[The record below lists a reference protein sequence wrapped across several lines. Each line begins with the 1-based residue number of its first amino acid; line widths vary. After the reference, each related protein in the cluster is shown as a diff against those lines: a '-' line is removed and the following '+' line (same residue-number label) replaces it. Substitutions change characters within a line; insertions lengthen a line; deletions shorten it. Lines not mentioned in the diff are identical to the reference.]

1 MIHRAPLL
9 SLALAALL
17 AGAAGA
23 LLSQSPAPAP
33 AGVPAEVPDAELARA
48 RQAADALV
56 ARLREVLAAALEKQ
70 GPAGAVDVC
79 AERAQAETG
88 AAAAELGLSVRRVSL
103 RHRNPADA
111 PDAYERAT
119 LERLEAE
126 MKTKGLPAEVAEVV
140 TPAAGGAPELRYL
153 RPVVVAPHCLACHGQ
168 PNELAPGVAEILA
181 RRFPGDTATGYAAG
195 DLRGAVSVRV
205 PLGPG

>member
-1 MIHRAPLL
+1 MIRRAPLL
-9 SLALAALL
+9 SLAFAALL

-23 LLSQSPAPAP
+23 LLSQDPAAPPAP
-33 AGVPAEVPDAELARA
+33 AGVPAAELARA
-48 RQAADALV
+48 RQAADTLM
-56 ARLREVLAAALEKQ
+56 ARLREVLTSALEKQ

-111 PDAYERAT
+111 PDAYERAA
-119 LERLEAE
+119 LERLAAE
-126 MKTKGLPAEVAEVV
+126 MKTQGLPAEVAEVV
-140 TPAAGGAPELRYL
+140 TPEEGGAPELRYL
-153 RPVVVAPHCLACHGQ
+153 RPVVVAPHCLACHGAASD
-168 PNELAPGVAEILA
+168 LAPGVAEVLA
-181 RRFPGDTATGYAAG
+181 RRFPGDTATGYAPG

-205 PLGPG
+205 PLAAGSR